1 MPKAVKPPGVSRPLK
16 PKPKPKPKTFEDV
29 FSDKPDHDHCKSVL
43 LSKRIRDCCFTAW
56 DTSREPYFPEDKGC
70 YYLAANLEVCPTT
83 GREHWQGIACFNT
96 VQPAGKVRGMLGQ
109 PTAHVGQRAGELS
122 DCIAYCT
129 KLESRKPGTEPVIKG
144 QPRCLKQAKGERS
157 DLNRARELIQ
167 GHRTW
172 TDVINDRTLCDVL
185 ARHPRWA
192 HDVFENRAA
201 KPVDEATSL
210 KAFAG
215 WQHEILRR
223 IGCGGE
229 EVSPGDNVLW
239 FYTEDP
245 VKMLHLHHLASF
257 CQTNRG
263 AYTFNAVSEA
273 EGVAHRYQSQELV
286 ICLAAGHS
294 PSFNILASMV
304 SGVLPTGKF
313 EGRQQLRDTAA
324 HVCVFADHGPPP
336 KLEGIVQTVDI
347 DEECTEYEYS
357 ESSSK

>member
-1 MPKAVKPPGVSRPLK
+1 MPKASKESK
-16 PKPKPKPKTFEDV
+16 PKPRLKTFEDV
-29 FSDKPDHDHCKSVL
+29 FVAKPEHDHCKEVL
-43 LSKRIRDCCFTAW
+43 ASKRIRDVCFTGW

-70 YYLAANLEVCPTT
+70 YYLAANLEICPTT

-129 KLESRKPGTEPVIKG
+129 KLESRKPDTEPVILGK
-144 QPRCLKQAKGERS
+144 PRCLKQVKGERS
-157 DLNRARELIQ
+157 DLNRAREIIQ
-167 GHRTW
+167 EHRTW
-172 TDVINDRTLCDVL
+172 TAVINDRTLCDVL

-210 KAFAG
+210 AAFAG
-215 WQHEILRR
+215 WQHDILRR
-223 IGCGGE
+223 IGSGGE
-229 EVSPGDNVLW
+229 TKATPAKKVLW
-239 FYTEDP
+239 FYTEDS

-257 CQTNRG
+257 CQSNRG
-263 AYTFNAVSEA
+263 AYTFNACSEA
-273 EGVAHRYQSQELV
+273 EGIAHRYQSQELV

-294 PSFNILASMV
+294 PSFGILAAMV

-313 EGRQQLRDTAA
+313 EGRQQLRDVDA
-324 HVCVFADHGPPP
+324 HVCVFADHAPPP
-336 KLEGIVQTVDI
+336 KLEGVTEVVDI
-347 DEECTEYEYS
+347 DEEATEHEDDA
-357 ESSSK
+357 

>member
-1 MPKAVKPPGVSRPLK
+1 MPKVVKE
-16 PKPKPKPKTFEDV
+16 PKKRAKTFADV
-29 FSDKPDHDHCKSVL
+29 FVSKPEHEHCKQVL
-43 LSKRIRDCCFTAW
+43 ASKRIRDCCFTAW
-56 DTSREPYFPEDKGC
+56 DTSREPYFPEDRGC
-70 YYLAANLEVCPTT
+70 YFLAANLEVCPTT

-109 PTAHVGQRAGELS
+109 PTAHVGQRSGELS

-129 KLESRKPGTEPVIKG
+129 KLESRKPGTEPVVKG
-144 QPRCLKQAKGERS
+144 QPRCLKQVKGERS
-157 DLNRARELIQ
+157 DLNRARDIIQ

-172 TDVINDRTLCDVL
+172 TAVINDRSLCDVL

-192 HDVFENRAA
+192 HDVFENRTAN
-201 KPVDEATSL
+201 PVNEGITL

-215 WQHEILRR
+215 WQHSILRR
-223 IGCGGE
+223 IGCD
-229 EVSPGDNVLW
+229 GDKAAPCQKAMW
-239 FYTEDP
+239 FYTEDST
-245 VKMLHLHHLASF
+245 KMLHLHHLASF

-294 PSFNILASMV
+294 PSFNIVASMI

-313 EGRQQLRDTAA
+313 EGRQQLRQEAA
-324 HVCVFADHGPPP
+324 SVCVFADHAPPA
-336 KLEGIVQTVDI
+336 KLEGITQVVDI
-347 DEECTEYEYS
+347 DEAETECDGAE
-357 ESSSK
+357 